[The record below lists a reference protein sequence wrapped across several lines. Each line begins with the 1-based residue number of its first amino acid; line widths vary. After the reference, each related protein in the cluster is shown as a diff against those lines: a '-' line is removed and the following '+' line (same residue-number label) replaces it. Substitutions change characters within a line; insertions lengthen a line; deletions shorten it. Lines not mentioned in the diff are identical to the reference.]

1 MQVIQT
7 WVNFLTK
14 KENKTGIIN
23 HHLPASFMMMPIK
36 NDQLPQ
42 WLIGNDSN
50 VTVEK
55 PRKMTFFDTVSSTS
69 NWWPAHSNAH
79 YFWSSSSWIEQPQ
92 NYVGDWDSGLLYVAQ
107 AGIRTNDPTVSHWT
121 SSDTGL
127 RHHTWQNSWSQQRC
141 HFYFVNMLSPFSNW
155 LLYMASFPFPLK
167 TEGLELMTAQHD
179 LELLNLRSPPTE
191 Q

>member
-23 HHLPASFMMMPIK
+23 HHLPASSMMMPIK

-55 PRKMTFFDTVSSTS
+55 PRKMTFFCTVSSTS

-92 NYVGDWDSGLLYVAQ
+92 TYVGDWDSGLLYVAQ
-107 AGIRTNDPTVSHWT
+107 AGIRTNDPTVS
-121 SSDTGL
+121 TGQVQTQAYVITPGRTVGTNRDAISIL
-127 RHHTWQNSWSQQRC
+127 LICSRPFLIGCCTWLPS
-141 HFYFVNMLSPFSNW
+141 L
-155 LLYMASFPFPLK
+155 FP
-167 TEGLELMTAQHD
+167 
-179 LELLNLRSPPTE
+179 
-191 Q
+191 